1 MANLRDLKKLD
12 PDDVLELIGL
22 ERRRGTSDWLLPTLG
37 AFSVG
42 VLVGVSVGLMLAPK
56 SGPELRGDL
65 RNRPQGS
72 PLGPQPSPGTAAA
85 QPQPPQAR
93 TA

>member
-1 MANLRDLKKLD
+1 MANLSDLKKLD
-12 PDDVLELIGL
+12 PDDVLEMLGL
-22 ERRRGTSDWLLPTLG
+22 ERRRSTMDWLLPTLG

-65 RNRPQGS
+65 RNRLQGA
-72 PLGPQPSPGTAAA
+72 PPGPQPSPGTAAA
-85 QPQPPQAR
+85 QPPQPQAR